1 MPAKKAAKKAAAK
14 KDTPAAETPAN
25 GISAVTPEVPAATA
39 KEAPAKKAV
48 KKAAKKEAAPKAVNN
63 APKPTKEKDVAKAAY
78 LNYMNRKAKGLPG
91 SPESDWL
98 AAEKTEG
105 S

>member
-14 KDTPAAETPAN
+14 KDAPAAKDIPVVDAQ
-25 GISAVTPEVPAATA
+25 VPAA
-39 KEAPAKKAV
+39 KEAPVKTVA
-48 KKAAKKEAAPKAVNN
+48 KKAAKKEAAPKAEKS
-63 APKPTKEKDVAKAAY
+63 ASKGPKDVAKAAY
-78 LNYMNRKAKGLPG
+78 LNYLDRKAKGLPG

-98 AAEKTEG
+98 TAEKSEG

>member
-14 KDTPAAETPAN
+14 KEAPEKEPQIVEPQASAAN
-25 GISAVTPEVPAATA
+25 
-39 KEAPAKKAV
+39 EAPAKKAA
-48 KKAAKKEAAPKAVNN
+48 KKAAKKEAAPKAEKS
-63 APKPTKEKDVAKAAY
+63 APKPPKDKDVAKAAY
-78 LNYMNRKAKGLPG
+78 LNYMNRKTKGLPG

-98 AAEKTEG
+98 AAEKSEE